1 MLITPRPGLF
11 ALAEAYPELNV
22 NQSFQQQQQRI
33 SILEEAIAD
42 KRTFYNHNANNNNIR
57 IEQFPDLFV
66 ARLTDFKSFRFNG
79 IS

>member
-1 MLITPRPGLF
+1 MLITPRPGFF

-22 NQSFQQQQQRI
+22 NLSFQQQQRI

-42 KRTFYNHNANNNNIR
+42 RRTFYNPKANNNNIR

-66 ARLTDFKSFRFNG
+66 ARSTDFKPFRFNG